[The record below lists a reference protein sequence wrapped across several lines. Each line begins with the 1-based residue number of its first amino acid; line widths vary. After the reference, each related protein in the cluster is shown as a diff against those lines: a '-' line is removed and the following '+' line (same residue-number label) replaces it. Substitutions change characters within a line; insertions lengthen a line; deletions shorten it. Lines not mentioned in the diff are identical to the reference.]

1 MCVRVEM
8 GEGCVR
14 VDPGCL
20 KFPSSSSIPSKYQTV
35 IISNVERKGF
45 SSQAKRFT
53 HYSLNENPGPGS
65 YLSHTSADSCSPS
78 FSKKGTGG
86 FVSKALRVS
95 RKPQIP
101 SSPAPNTYNLQSS
114 LLRQHDFNRDV
125 SRTFHLPI
133 AIQSANT
140 RQKSPAP
147 NQYKVSDKEP
157 CTEEDKRDE
166 RVAALQR
173 IKGWQCCF
181 EYSSPQKAEPGWSWT
196 ISGCHRSWHNL
207 CVTRG
212 NLVGLHHPITP
223 PHYTTTLHHHI
234 TPPHYT
240 TSLHHH
246 ITPPHYTSTLHHPIT
261 PPHYTTTLHHLITP
275 PHYTTTLHHLITP
288 PPHYTTSL
296 HYTGYSN
303 SASCHC
309 INPVSFSLLIAG
321 HYNVKDTVIQK
332 TPIVP
337 LSCFKST
344 SARIQTLVWS
354 EGPGP
359 GSYSPYNTPEPVK
372 RTIIPRRHYLG
383 LSAPP
388 LIPPKDPPLPGP
400 GQYEI
405 VNYTGPHKHL
415 MASAAFKSSTCREP
429 HHTRGHG
436 VPGPG
441 SYEPDVPT
449 KRSFLFNHANMWI
462 PA

>member
-1 MCVRVEM
+1 ESGDGGGVCES
-8 GEGCVR
+8 GSW
-14 VDPGCL
+14 L
-20 KFPSSSSIPSKYQTV
+20 SSSIPSKYQTV

-147 NQYKVSDKEP
+147 NQYKVCYSGVEVNSVVSAQAAFLSKTKRSDVYPPAARGPSP
-157 CTEEDKRDE
+157 C
-166 RVAALQR
+166 
-173 IKGWQCCF
+173 
-181 EYSSPQKAEPGWSWT
+181 
-196 ISGCHRSWHNL
+196 
-207 CVTRG
+207 
-212 NLVGLHHPITP
+212 
-223 PHYTTTLHHHI
+223 
-234 TPPHYT
+234 
-240 TSLHHH
+240 
-246 ITPPHYTSTLHHPIT
+246 
-261 PPHYTTTLHHLITP
+261 
-275 PHYTTTLHHLITP
+275 
-288 PPHYTTSL
+288 
-296 HYTGYSN
+296 
-303 SASCHC
+303 
-309 INPVSFSLLIAG
+309 

-436 VPGPG
+436 VPG
-441 SYEPDVPT
+441 
-449 KRSFLFNHANMWI
+449 
-462 PA
+462 